1 MATDVVTETPG
12 QVIHPHFFAQPV
24 RHVVGKAV
32 RGVVL
37 VDQRGQA
44 NGLVVLVA
52 NPLALGIL
60 AAARQAAGG
69 AHQAGGLALAV
80 GVAEHLTVDV
90 VGEAFRGAVRVADA
104 QHFAV
109 GLALNI
115 SSLPL
120 LALETILSKPCDLEF

>member
-1 MATDVVTETPG
+1 
-12 QVIHPHFFAQPV
+12 
-24 RHVVGKAV
+24 
-32 RGVVL
+32 
-37 VDQRGQA
+37 
-44 NGLVVLVA
+44 
-52 NPLALGIL
+52 
-60 AAARQAAGG
+60 
-69 AHQAGGLALAV
+69 
-80 GVAEHLTVDV
+80 VAEHLTVDV